1 MCPLLALRLAT
12 LASFCFTSTL
22 SSSAANED
30 ELVVHV
36 RAAREAAAIDTPA
49 ASDGSAASPFPTIE
63 AARDYLR
70 ALRAASEDG
79 DDPRRYRVR
88 PYYRHCPFPSHF
100 PALNR

>member
-1 MCPLLALRLAT
+1 M
-12 LASFCFTSTL
+12 
-22 SSSAANED
+22 
-30 ELVVHV
+30 HV

-88 PYYRHCPFPSHF
+88 PDYRHCPFPCSHF
-100 PALNR
+100 LTLKR